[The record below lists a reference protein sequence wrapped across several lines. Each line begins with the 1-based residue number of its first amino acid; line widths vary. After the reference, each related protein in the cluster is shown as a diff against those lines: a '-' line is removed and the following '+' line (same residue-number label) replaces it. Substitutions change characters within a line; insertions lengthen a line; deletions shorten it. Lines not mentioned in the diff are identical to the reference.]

1 MIRNGQCYINAG
13 GADCADP
20 IDSQA
25 CNLAIRSWWS
35 IGFYDQ
41 CFGKYAIGMDVRN
54 GIVRAYTL
62 RADNASDKG
71 LQLGSYHVYVG

>member
-1 MIRNGQCYINAG
+1 MIRNGQCYINVG
-13 GADCADP
+13 GADCADA

-25 CNLAIRSWWS
+25 CNIAIRSWWS

-41 CFGKYAIGMDVRN
+41 CFSKYAIRMNVRD

-62 RADNASDKG
+62 SAENSSDKG
-71 LQLGSYHVYVG
+71 LQLGSYHLYVG